1 MSSAEAMSSSG
12 DMIAASRFSLEGN
25 VAVVTGAGG
34 GIGSAAAIAMAQAG
48 ADLALIGRKVAKLD
62 AAAAA
67 IRQTGRRALVVE
79 ADVTEEQAVNTACD
93 RVLAEFGRADI
104 LFNNA
109 GITSPKLLADMPLDE
124 WRRIT
129 DVNLTGAFLCSRA
142 FAAPMTKQ
150 RHGRIIN
157 MGSIL
162 SGRGMAT
169 RTAYCASKAGLAN
182 FAAALAFELGP
193 AGVTV
198 NTIGATVIVT
208 DLNRELV
215 RTQPHLYQRV
225 RDRSAI
231 GRLGEVDDVTGVL
244 VFLASP
250 AARFITG
257 QTIYVDGGYTAG

>member
-1 MSSAEAMSSSG
+1 MSLAPL
-12 DMIAASRFSLEGN
+12 FSLEGN

-34 GIGSAAAIAMAQAG
+34 GIGKAAAVALADAG
-48 ADLALIGRKVAKLD
+48 ADLALVGRNRSKLD
-62 AAAAA
+62 ETAHAVHSS
-67 IRQTGRRALVVE
+67 GRRALVVE
-79 ADVTEEQAVNTACD
+79 ADVTDERAVKTACD
-93 RVLAEFGRADI
+93 RVIAEFSRADI

-109 GITSPKLLADMPLDE
+109 GVTSPKLLADMPLDE

-142 FAAPMTKQ
+142 FAMPMAKQ

-182 FAAALAFELGP
+182 FGAALAFELGP
-193 AGVTV
+193 SGITV

-215 RTQPHLYQRV
+215 HTQPQLYQRV

-231 GRLGEVDDVTGVL
+231 GRLGEVEDVTGVL

>member
-1 MSSAEAMSSSG
+1 MSLAPL
-12 DMIAASRFSLEGN
+12 FSLEGN

-34 GIGSAAAIAMAQAG
+34 GIGKAAAVALADAG
-48 ADLALIGRKVAKLD
+48 ADLALVGRNVEKLD
-62 AAAAA
+62 ATAAAVKE
-67 IRQTGRRALVVE
+67 TGRRALVVE
-79 ADVTEEQAVNTACD
+79 ADVTDEAQVKQACD
-93 RVLAEFGRADI
+93 RVTAEFDRTDI

-124 WRRIT
+124 WRRVN

-142 FAAPMTKQ
+142 FAEPMIKG

-182 FAAALAFELGP
+182 FGAALAFELGP
-193 AGVTV
+193 SGITV

-215 RTQPHLYQRV
+215 RTQPQLYQRV
-225 RDRSAI
+225 RDRSAL
-231 GRLGEVDDVTGVL
+231 GRLGEIEDVVGVL

-250 AARFITG
+250 AARYITG

>member
-1 MSSAEAMSSSG
+1 MTLAPL
-12 DMIAASRFSLEGN
+12 FSLEGN

-34 GIGSAAAIAMAQAG
+34 GIGKAAAVALAEAG
-48 ADLALIGRKVAKLD
+48 ADLALVGRNVGRLD
-62 AAAAA
+62 ATADAVREAG
-67 IRQTGRRALVVE
+67 QRALVVE
-79 ADVTEEQAVNTACD
+79 ADVTDEQAVKSACE
-93 RVLAEFGRADI
+93 RVVAEFGRVDI

-109 GITSPKLLADMPLDE
+109 GITSPKLLTDMPLDE
-124 WRRIT
+124 WRHIT

-142 FAAPMTKQ
+142 FAGPMTKR

-182 FAAALAFELGP
+182 FGAALAFELGP
-193 AGVTV
+193 SGITV

-215 RTQPHLYQRV
+215 LTQPQLYQRV

-231 GRLGEVDDVTGVL
+231 RRLGEVEDVVGVL

>member
-1 MSSAEAMSSSG
+1 MSLAPL
-12 DMIAASRFSLEGN
+12 FSLEGN

-34 GIGSAAAIAMAQAG
+34 GIGKAAAVALADAG
-48 ADLALIGRKVAKLD
+48 ADLALVGRNVEKLD
-62 AAAAA
+62 ATAAAVKE
-67 IRQTGRRALVVE
+67 TGRRALVVE
-79 ADVTEEQAVNTACD
+79 ADVTDEAQVKQACD
-93 RVLAEFGRADI
+93 RVTAEFDRADI

-124 WRRIT
+124 WRRVN

-142 FAAPMTKQ
+142 FAEPMIKG

-182 FAAALAFELGP
+182 FGAALAFELGP
-193 AGVTV
+193 SGITV

-215 RTQPHLYQRV
+215 RTQPQLYQRV
-225 RDRSAI
+225 RDRSAL
-231 GRLGEVDDVTGVL
+231 GRLGEIEDVVGVL

-250 AARFITG
+250 AARYITG

>member
-1 MSSAEAMSSSG
+1 MSLAPL
-12 DMIAASRFSLEGN
+12 FSVEGN

-34 GIGSAAAIAMAQAG
+34 GIGRAAAVALAEAG
-48 ADLALIGRKVAKLD
+48 ADLALVGRNVEKLD
-62 AAAAA
+62 ATAAAVKE
-67 IRQTGRRALVVE
+67 TGRRALVVE
-79 ADVTEEQAVNTACD
+79 ADVTDEAQVKQACD
-93 RVLAEFGRADI
+93 RVTAEFDRTDI

-124 WRRIT
+124 WRRVN

-142 FAAPMTKQ
+142 FAEPMIKG

-182 FAAALAFELGP
+182 FGAALAFELGP
-193 AGVTV
+193 SGITV

-215 RTQPHLYQRV
+215 RTQPQLYQRV
-225 RDRSAI
+225 RDRSAL
-231 GRLGEVDDVTGVL
+231 GRLGEIEDVVGVL

-250 AARFITG
+250 AARYITG

>member
-1 MSSAEAMSSSG
+1 MSMPPL
-12 DMIAASRFSLEGN
+12 FSLEGN
-25 VAVVTGAGG
+25 VAIVTGAGG
-34 GIGSAAAIAMAQAG
+34 GIGKAAAVALAEAG
-48 ADLALIGRKVAKLD
+48 ADLALVGRNVEKLD
-62 AAAAA
+62 ATAAAVKEA
-67 IRQTGRRALVVE
+67 GRRALVVE
-79 ADVTEEQAVNTACD
+79 ADVTDEAQVKSACD
-93 RVLAEFGRADI
+93 RVTGEFGRADI

-124 WRRIT
+124 WRRIN

-142 FAAPMTKQ
+142 FAAP
-150 RHGRIIN
+150 IIKGQHDHIIS

-182 FAAALAFELGP
+182 FGAALAFELGP
-193 AGVTV
+193 SGITV

-215 RTQPHLYQRV
+215 RTQPQLYQRV

-231 GRLGEVDDVTGVL
+231 GRLGEIEDVVGVL

>member
-1 MSSAEAMSSSG
+1 MTLAPL
-12 DMIAASRFSLEGN
+12 FSLAGN

-34 GIGSAAAIAMAQAG
+34 GIGKAAAIALAEAG
-48 ADLALIGRKVAKLD
+48 ADLALVGRNVGKLETTAHAVQD
-62 AAAAA
+62 VG
-67 IRQTGRRALVVE
+67 QRALVVE
-79 ADVTEEQAVNTACD
+79 ADVTDEQAVNSACG
-93 RVLAEFGRADI
+93 RVMAEFRRADI

-124 WRRIT
+124 WRHIT

-142 FAAPMTKQ
+142 FAEPMIKQ

-182 FAAALAFELGP
+182 FGAALAFELGP
-193 AGVTV
+193 SGITV

-215 RTQPHLYQRV
+215 RTQPQLYQRV
-225 RDRSAI
+225 RDRSAL
-231 GRLGEVDDVTGVL
+231 GRLGEIEDVVGVL

-257 QTIYVDGGYTAG
+257 QTIFVDGGYTAG